1 MPYRD
6 LIKYVLMAKRQGYY
20 IARQSMIKNDYGL
33 QEIAIMLSHRLRQ
46 IEIEEEKA
54 ILNQAKRIE
63 CKIYEWPLLIA
74 A

>member
-6 LIKYVLMAKRQGYY
+6 LIKYVFMAKRQGYY
-20 IARQSMIKNDYGL
+20 IARQSMIKNGYGL
-33 QEIAIMLSHRLRQ
+33 QEIAIMLSHRLKQ

>member
-6 LIKYVLMAKRQGYY
+6 LIKYVFIAKRQGYY
-20 IARQSMIKNDYGL
+20 IARQSMIKNGYRL
-33 QEIAIMLSHRLRQ
+33 QEIAIMLSHRLKQ
-46 IEIEEEKA
+46 IEIEEEKE

-63 CKIYEWPLLIA
+63 CKIYEWPVLIA

>member
-1 MPYRD
+1 MPFRD
-6 LIKYVLMAKRQGYY
+6 LIKYVFMAKRQGYY
-20 IARQSMIKNDYGL
+20 IARQSMLKNGYGL
-33 QEIAIMLSHRLRQ
+33 QEIAIMLSNRLRQ
-46 IEIEEEKA
+46 IELEEEKA